1 MPTFNLDPMVNSDL
15 LGEPLENRA
24 NFWWNER
31 SSDAGDVPTL
41 AFTRFFSRI
50 NRPGLVTA
58 PHMSHDLGP
67 SLSRFRQNNDSTYHI
82 RPIHEHSPYGLM
94 FFATPV
100 SNASEGLREVNYGTA
115 TLDVGG
121 YRSQVLF
128 QGYRHRDIDYS
139 EHEAIDDIGA
149 TFANRIRSN
158 YDDANTEYL
167 GHIPFTAI
175 SHLVHGRYVEE
186 HYDPVTTPPLAW
198 VFNNFTVVPYDVVHF
213 AEGAHFVH
221 WLLDKVADIVLD
233 AAAEAEPAPPPEP
246 LTPEE
251 QAEAERLRI
260 DNTVSS
266 LTEWAASRDDQAI
279 QVAMRNMDQVH
290 ELIHRKLQ
298 ELTLLRL
305 QAKERM
311 ITVETMRNMATT
323 PSELALISFR
333 RMLESGLI
341 TSAMAV
347 PRSTR
352 LVFDTRELIAQDER
366 TGAYHLV
373 GKMRID
379 IDMGSGAVKFS
390 NLDRRVDAMNQGMQ
404 AAHIYSDGRPCLGS
418 FADTIPEFVARADW
432 VGFIEAAIQFVESA
446 NTRDPAGKYVC
457 RWPFVAD
464 PTAYDLPPYE
474 GVVEPYVL

>member
-1 MPTFNLDPMVNSDL
+1 MPTFDLDPMVNSDL
-15 LGEPLENRA
+15 LGQPLENRA

-31 SSDAGDVPTL
+31 GADAGDVSEM
-41 AFTRFFSRI
+41 AFRRFFSRI
-50 NRPGLVTA
+50 NRPGMVTA
-58 PHMSHDLGP
+58 PHMGHNLGP
-67 SLSRFRQNNDSTYHI
+67 SLSRFRQDNDSPLHI
-82 RPIHEHSPYGLM
+82 RPIWRDSPYGLM
-94 FFATPV
+94 FFAAPAPDDDPL
-100 SNASEGLREVNYGTA
+100 SEVNYNTVV
-115 TLDVGG
+115 LDVGG

-128 QGYRHRDIDYS
+128 QGFRHRDIDYS
-139 EHEAIDDIGA
+139 EPGAIDGIGID
-149 TFANRIRSN
+149 FANRVRSN
-158 YDDANTEYL
+158 YDRADTEYL

-175 SHLVHGRYVEE
+175 SDIVNQEYLEE
-186 HYDPVTTPPLAW
+186 HHNPITTPPLAW

-213 AEGAHFVH
+213 SESQHFVH
-221 WLLDKVADIVLD
+221 WLLERAADIVLNTT
-233 AAAEAEPAPPPEP
+233 ATAAEPAPPPVV

-251 QAEAERLRI
+251 RAEAERLRI
-260 DNTVSS
+260 GNTVSS

-279 QVAMRNMDQVH
+279 QVAIRDMDQVH

-311 ITVETMRNMATT
+311 ITVETMRNMLTT

-379 IDMGSGAVKFS
+379 IDMSSGAVKFS
-390 NLDRRVDAMNQGMQ
+390 NLDRRVDAMNTGMQ

-457 RWPFVAD
+457 RWPFIAD
-464 PTAYDLPPYE
+464 PEAYGLPPYE